1 MDILLLAGNCPR
13 NPLIF
18 PRRVTDGQLF
28 NVFNSQGHTPYAE
41 SMPGSK
47 APVPY
52 ATLTEPVTVR
62 TDSSTRATE
71 GVSGS
76 GWRAA
81 VPLQRTGH

>member
-1 MDILLLAGNCPR
+1 
-13 NPLIF
+13 
-18 PRRVTDGQLF
+18 
-28 NVFNSQGHTPYAE
+28 
-41 SMPGSK
+41 MPGSK